1 MIQRFSISREEIL
14 PKYGMPLDA
23 ATQRDLGAAIY
34 SIVFGM
40 AYFIIT
46 GYPGASPLFTSFLK
60 DYLGVSDSAYG
71 LILTLPF
78 ITVLVQVPFTIYVA
92 RHGRIK
98 QSFLLAGTLAKVT
111 FLTLAFLPILGSRL
125 SSQASFLVVVVTI
138 ILTSTFNWIADSAI
152 NTWFGSLIPTEIKGR
167 YFSTRQM
174 IFTIAMLFY
183 ALTMSQLLQLL
194 RDWRWKYTL
203 FFGLAVLFGL
213 IDILF
218 YTKVRPPE
226 KAYLPWFHTSPEQ
239 KRQTFTMQQFLMPLR
254 DTRYRAYLLFTISWS
269 FSMQISG
276 PYYNV
281 YMFNDLKFTLGQM
294 TLLSQIIPAI
304 ATILFLRRIG
314 RAFDHYGFKP
324 ILILSCGV
332 SLVLPITWMFATVD
346 SNWFVYLSNV
356 LSGIFNIGIDLAIMS
371 LAIFL
376 APHAERSAYLA
387 MKSIAMA
394 LLGFVPAILLGG
406 FLSDLLRPVLL
417 AAELPFFRG
426 QVMNPFH
433 VLLILT
439 FSLRLMT
446 LLVFARRLHEPTAM
460 TFSDFVAHA
469 NASHRAQLRRQR
481 VLLREKRRRLKQRLN
496 PRKK

>member
-1 MIQRFSISREEIL
+1 MLKRFSFSREEIQ
-14 PKYGMPLDA
+14 PRYGMPLDP
-23 ATQRDLGAAIY
+23 ATQRDLGAVIY

-78 ITVLVQVPFTIYVA
+78 ITVLIQIPYTIFVA
-92 RHGRIK
+92 RHGHIK
-98 QSFLLAGTLAKVT
+98 IAFLLAGTLSKVA
-111 FLTLAFLPILGSRL
+111 FLTLAFLPILGNRL
-125 SSQASFLVVVVTI
+125 SSQMSFLVVVVTI
-138 ILTSTFNWIADSAI
+138 ILISSFNWIADSAI

-174 IFTIAMLFY
+174 IFTVAMLFY
-183 ALTMSQLLQLL
+183 ALTMSQLLQIL
-194 RDWRWKYTL
+194 RDWPWKYTL
-203 FFGLAVLFGL
+203 FFSLAVLFGL
-213 IDILF
+213 IDVLS

-226 KAYLPWFHTSPEQ
+226 KAYLPWFHSSPEQ
-239 KRQTFTMQQFLMPLR
+239 KVQTFSVQQFLMPLR
-254 DTRYRAYLLFTISWS
+254 DTRYRAYLLFAVSWN
-269 FSMQISG
+269 FSLQISG

-332 SLVLPITWMFATVD
+332 SLLLPVTWMFATVD

-387 MKSIAMA
+387 MKSISMA
-394 LLGFVPAILLGG
+394 LLGFVPAILIGG
-406 FLSDLLRPVLL
+406 FLSDLLRPILL
-417 AAELPFFRG
+417 AAKLPFFRG
-426 QVMNPFH
+426 QILNPFH
-433 VLLILT
+433 VLLFLS
-439 FSLRLMT
+439 FLLRLMT

-469 NASHRAQLRRQR
+469 NATHLARLRRQR
-481 VLLREKRRRLKQRLN
+481 VLLREKRRRLRQRLN
-496 PRKK
+496 LRKK

>member
-1 MIQRFSISREEIL
+1 
-14 PKYGMPLDA
+14 
-23 ATQRDLGAAIY
+23 
-34 SIVFGM
+34 
-40 AYFIIT
+40 
-46 GYPGASPLFTSFLK
+46 
-60 DYLGVSDSAYG
+60 
-71 LILTLPF
+71 
-78 ITVLVQVPFTIYVA
+78 
-92 RHGRIK
+92 
-98 QSFLLAGTLAKVT
+98 
-111 FLTLAFLPILGSRL
+111 
-125 SSQASFLVVVVTI
+125 
-138 ILTSTFNWIADSAI
+138 
-152 NTWFGSLIPTEIKGR
+152 
-167 YFSTRQM
+167 M

-239 KRQTFTMQQFLMPLR
+239 KRQTFTMHQFLMPLR
-254 DTRYRAYLLFTISWS
+254 DSRYRAYLLFTISWS

-281 YMFNDLKFTLGQM
+281 YMFNDLKFSLGQM

-332 SLVLPITWMFATVD
+332 SLVLPVSWMFATVD

-394 LLGFVPAILLGG
+394 LLGFVPAIMIGG

-417 AAELPFFRG
+417 AAQLPFFRG

-439 FSLRLMT
+439 FCLRLTT

-460 TFSDFVAHA
+460 SFSDFVAHA
-469 NASHRAQLRRQR
+469 NATHLAQLRRSASCCVKKGAVSDSASIPGKNKQCER
-481 VLLREKRRRLKQRLN
+481 SIWHSRWTFFIQERLGAIRSPPPARFQSGLIWAELPPGLWNGQVCGRRKIRHTGH
-496 PRKK
+496 